1 MKIAVLVAR
10 ILLGLIFVVF
20 GLNGFFLFITPPEHT
35 PVGNAFINLLVT
47 TGFMY
52 VEKSFEIIGG
62 ALLLLDLYLPLG
74 LAILAPV
81 VVSILLFHLLME
93 RNTLVIGVVPFLLW
107 VILAWAYRRQ
117 FAPLLVRRADAA
129 ERYP

>member
-1 MKIAVLVAR
+1 MKTAALVAR

-35 PVGNAFINLLVT
+35 TLGNAFINLLVT

-62 ALLLLDLYLPLG
+62 VLVLFDLYVPLG
-74 LAILAPV
+74 LAILAPI

-93 RNTLVIGVVPFLLW
+93 RNTLVIGL
-107 VILAWAYRRQ
+107 YRFCCGVFWLGRIAGSSPR
-117 FAPLLVRRADAA
+117 F
-129 ERYP
+129 

>member
-1 MKIAVLVAR
+1 MKTGVAVAR
-10 ILLGLIFVVF
+10 VSLGLIFVVF
-20 GLNGFFLFITPPEHT
+20 GLNGFLLFITPPEHT

-62 ALLLLDLYLPLG
+62 ALLLLDLYVPFGLG
-74 LAILAPV
+74 VLAPI
-81 VVSILLFHLLME
+81 VVSIVLFHLLME

-107 VILAWAYRRQ
+107 VILVWAYRRQ
-117 FAPLLVRRADAA
+117 FAPLLVRRAAA
-129 ERYP
+129 GRGHQ

>member
-1 MKIAVLVAR
+1 MKAAVPVTR

-20 GLNGFFLFITPPEHT
+20 GLNGFLLFITPPEHT
-35 PVGNAFINLLVT
+35 PLGNAFINLLVT

-52 VEKSFEIIGG
+52 VEKSFEITGG
-62 ALLLLDLYLPLG
+62 ALLLLDLYVPLG
-74 LAILAPV
+74 LVVLAPI

-107 VILAWAYRRQ
+107 VILAWAYRKQ
-117 FAPLLVRRADAA
+117 FTPLLVRRADAG
-129 ERYP
+129 ERHP

>member
-1 MKIAVLVAR
+1 MKTAVLVAR

-35 PVGNAFINLLVT
+35 PASGAFINLLVA

-62 ALLLLDLYLPLG
+62 ALLLLDLYVPLA
-74 LAILAPV
+74 LAILAPI

-93 RNTLVIGVVPFLLW
+93 RYTLVIGVVPFLLW
-107 VILAWAYRRQ
+107 FFLAWAYRRH
-117 FAPLLVRRADAA
+117 FAPLLVRRADSG
-129 ERYP
+129 EQHQ